1 FDGDIFQLHST
12 CNYILTSSCHS
23 TYNDFNIQIRR
34 QEAGGS
40 STIKNIILNL
50 QGSVVELSKGSV
62 TIDGELAIL
71 PVSRAGVLIEK
82 TSTYIKIKA
91 KLGLVAFWNEEDSF
105 LVELDQKFKNQ
116 TCGLCGDFNGVQ
128 LHDEFYSHGTLRP
141 TLEHQDF
148 ADFWKMN
155 GPTEACSDY
164 TVEPTKSLCEQILM
178 GPAFSSCHNL
188 LDITSFTSACVADLC
203 HCASSEGEKADPLCL
218 CNTVSEFSRQCVH
231 AGGKP
236 QNWRTEEL
244 CWKSCQYQMEYK
256 ECGSP
261 CADTCSNPDASLTC
275 DSHCMDGCFCPA
287 GTVFD
292 DLNRRGCVPLSECSC
307 SYNSKTYGPGES
319 YSSNCKKC
327 VCNSGQWECQEEDC
341 PGTCSVEGGAHIKSF
356 DGKFYTFHGDCSYV
370 LAKDCS
376 GTQFVIQGELVQ
388 CGMTESETCL
398 KSVTLGLSG
407 GANVSV
413 IHKKSPTH
421 NTVYLRFLTWK
432 KSRNSGISAFRASSY
447 YLLVQTSVG
456 ALLEVQLEP
465 VMQLYITVTSD
476 HQANTC
482 GLCGNF
488 NSNQADDFL
497 KLSGVTD
504 ATAAGFA
511 NSWKTHAGCP
521 DVKSSFKNPCSL
533 SVDNENYAQHWCSML
548 TDPQGVF
555 ASCHSEISPDSYKEN
570 CMYDSCNCEKSEDFM
585 CAAVSSYIH
594 ACAAAGIQI
603 SDWRKVICGKYA
615 SSCPSGMVYS
625 YNITSSSRTCRCIG
639 STDLSCHSFPPI
651 DGCICAEG
659 TYMDDSGKCVPS
671 EACPCYNEGSAVPAG
686 QVINKEG
693 TCLFLTACA
702 PPMVFFNCSANG
714 PAAKGTECEKSCST
728 LDMACVSTGC
738 VSGCMCASG
747 LVSDGNGGCIEP
759 GNCSCVHNG
768 ISYQPGETTKVDC
781 NTCTCN
787 GRTWQCTTN
796 QCDGTCYVYGDGH
809 YMTFDQNR
817 FTFDGS
823 CEYILTQDYCGSAQ
837 SNGTFRVITENVPC
851 GTTGTTC
858 SKTIKIFLRNAE
870 LILTD
875 GSYQLLSSGAA
886 EAAPFQYST
895 MGNYLVVEANNGLI
909 LMWDKK
915 TTLFIKLSPK
925 YKGHVCGLCGNYDG
939 SANNDLTTRSNAVV
953 VNPLVF
959 GNSWKDLSSCPNAQN
974 ITSPCTSN
982 PYRQSWAQKQ
992 CSIIQ
997 SDVFSACHSSVDP
1010 VPYYDACV
1018 FDSCACDTGGDCECF
1033 CTAVAA
1039 YAESCNQAGVCV
1051 QWRTPNICPV
1061 FCDYYNPPDE
1071 CEWHYM
1077 PCGSPCMKTC
1087 RNPSSN
1093 CSTQI
1098 PPLEGCY
1105 PKCPPAVP
1113 YFDEDTMTCV
1123 SKEQCGCYNTE
1134 GIHYNNGDK
1143 VPATE
1148 NCYTC
1153 VCNSTTLQCHYD
1165 AEACICTYNGKK
1177 YPTGSTLDNMTDG
1190 NGNCITAVCGINGT
1204 IIKLPY
1210 SCTTTTVTTRITTQ
1224 PTTTTTITATPTTT
1238 TTHTTVSTTTQTT
1251 ETSCYWSEW
1260 INADYPE
1267 YGPLGGDNETIKYI
1281 IKKGYDICDNP
1292 IEVECQAVHY
1302 PGMPLDKLGQKV
1314 TCNNQVGLLCENSL
1328 QHPPI
1333 CLNYEIKVKCCK
1345 TKQSLK
1351 HITTTQATPTTTTTQ
1366 LPTTTAITTT
1376 PTTTTTTQPPTTTAT
1391 TTTPT
1396 TTETTTTTQPPT
1408 TTSTTTTPTTTTTQ
1422 PTTTCPGGHDVVC
1435 DWSNWINLGSPTPG
1449 PDGGQND
1456 TIQNIISAGYHICSS
1471 PEEVQCRA
1479 ALYPE
1484 LSMSQ
1489 VGQAVTCNKDVGL
1502 VCINKQQGLNQECF
1516 DYEIKFKCCGC
1527 PTTSSTT
1534 VTTTTLTTTTPT
1546 TTEPTST
1553 THLPTTTATT
1563 TTPTTTTTQ
1572 PPSTTPT
1579 TTTPTTT
1586 ETISTT
1592 QPPTTTATT
1601 TTPTTTMTTQPTTT
1615 CPGGHDAVCDWSDWI
1630 NLGSPTPGP
1639 DGGQNDTIQ
1648 NIISAG
1654 YHICSSP
1661 IEVQCRAALYPE
1673 LSMSQL
1679 GQAVTCNKDVG
1690 LVCINK
1696 QQGLNQECFDYEIK
1710 FKCCGCPRTSSTT
1723 VTTTTHVPTT
1733 TPTTTTP
1740 TTTEPTSTTR
1750 LPTTTA
1756 TTTTPTTTETTST
1769 TQPPTTTATTTTPTT
1784 TMTTQ
1789 PTTTCPGGHN
1799 VVCDWSDWIN
1809 LGSPTPGPDGGQND
1823 TIQNIISAGY
1833 RICSS
1838 PEEVQCRAAL
1848 YPELSMSQ
1856 LGQAVTCNKDV
1867 GLICINKQQ
1876 GLNQECFDYEIK
1888 FKCCGCPRTSSTTVT
1903 TTTHVPTTTPT
1914 TTTPTTTEP
1923 TSTTHL
1929 PTTTATT
1936 TTPTTTTTQPPTT
1949 TATTTT
1955 PTTTTTQPTSSTTV
1969 TTTTHVPTT
1978 TPTTTTPTT
1987 TETTSTTQ
1995 PPTTTPT
2002 TTTPTTT
2009 ETKSTTHL
2017 PTTTS
2022 TTTTPTTMT
2031 TQPTTTCPG
2040 GHNVV
2045 CDWSDWINLG
2055 SPTPGPDGG
2064 QNDTIQNIISAGY
2077 HICSSPEEVQ
2087 CRAALYP
2094 ELSMSQ
2100 LGQAVTCNK
2109 DVGLICIN
2117 KQQGLNQEC
2126 FDYEIK
2132 FKCCGC
2138 PRTSSTTIK
2147 FKCCGCPRTSSTTVT
2162 TTTHVPTTTPTT
2174 TTPTTT
2180 EPTSTTRLPT
2190 TTATTTTP
2198 TTTETTSTTQPPTTT
2213 ATTTTPTTTMT
2224 TQPTTTCPGGH
2235 NVVCDWSDWI
2245 NLGSPTPGPDGGQND
2260 TIQNII
2266 SAGYRICSSPEEVQ
2280 CRAALYPELSMSQLG
2295 QAVTCNKDVGL
2306 ICINKQQGLNQE
2318 CFDYEIKFKCCGCPR
2333 TSSTTVTTTTHV
2345 PTTTPTTT
2353 TPTTTEPTSTTHL
2366 PTTTATTTTPTT
2378 TTTQPPTTTAT
2389 TTTPTTTTTQ
2399 PPTTTATTTTPT
2411 TTPTEPVTTTST
2423 TTTPT
2428 TTTTQPPSTTATTTR
2443 PTTTMTAQPTTICP
2457 GGHDVVCDWSN
2468 WINLGSPTPGPDGGQ
2483 NDTIQNIIS
2492 AGYHICSSPEEVQC
2506 RAALYPE
2513 LSMSQLGQAVTC
2525 NKDVGLICI
2534 NKQQGLNQECFD
2546 YEIKFKCCGCPRTS
2560 STTVTTTTHV
2570 PTTTPTTTTPTT
2582 TETTSTTQTSS
2593 TTVTT
2598 TTHVPTTTPITTTPT
2613 TTEPTST
2620 THLPTTTA
2628 TTTTPTT
2635 TTTQP
2640 PTTTA
2645 STTTP
2650 TTTPTEPVTTTSTT
2664 TTPTTTTTQPPSTTA
2679 TTTRPTT
2686 TMTAQPTTICP
2697 GGHDVV
2703 CDWSN
2708 WINLGSPTPGP
2719 DGGQND
2725 TIQNIIS
2732 AGYHICSSPEEVQC
2746 RAVLYPELSM
2756 SQVGQAVICNKDVG
2770 LVCINKQQGLNQEC
2784 FDYEIKFKCCGCP
2797 TTSSTTVTTTTPTTT
2812 TPTTIEPTSTTH
2824 LPTTAT
2830 TTTPTTTTTQ
2840 PPTTTATTTTPT
2852 TTTTTEPVTTTAT
2865 TTTPTTTMT
2874 TQPTTTCPGG
2884 HDVVCDW
2891 SNWINLGSPTP
2902 GPDGGQNDTIQNI
2915 ISAGYR
2921 ICSSPEEVQCRA
2933 ALYPELSMSQ
2943 LGQAVTCNKDVGLI
2957 CINKQQG
2964 LNQECFDY
2972 EIKFKCC
2979 GCPRTSS
2986 TTVTTTT
2993 HIPTTT
2999 PTTTTPT
3006 TTEPTSTTHL
3016 PTTTATTT
3024 TPTTTTTQ
3032 PPTTTASTTTP
3043 TTTPTDPTPGPD
3055 GGQNDTIQ
3063 NIISAGYHICSSP
3076 EEVQCRAVLYPEL
3089 SMSQVGQAVIC
3100 NKDVGLVCIN
3110 KQQGLQQKC
3119 FDYEIRFKCCGC
3131 PTTHV
3136 PTTTPTTTTPS
3147 TTETTTTTHLPST
3160 TTAISST
3167 NPATTSELNPVTGG
3181 TSTPDGESWMV
3192 SNCTTGTC
3200 TNGTVNY
3207 TNTPCP
3213 PLKPVVCANNF
3224 PAIKVTDPN
3233 DCCPHYE
3240 CQCICYGWG
3249 DPHYVT
3255 FDGTYYG
3262 FQGNCSYW
3270 LVKEILPKYN
3280 FNVMI
3285 NNSYCGAADGLSCP
3299 QSITVFYDSFK
3310 IFITQKDING
3320 IFTNQVTFLT
3330 HSNITFS
3337 GLIFSIYLPYNL
3349 FAGNT
3354 EGQCGTCDNNRTDD
3368 CRLPDGKIDPSCPN
3382 MARQWHTNDS
3392 SCDQPSPPPTTPAP
3406 DTCNATLCN
3415 IIKSSV
3421 FEACHNIINY
3431 NPFVTGCEFDMCHS
3445 RISRTG
3451 CTSLQAYADACAE
3464 AGVCIEWRNFFQ
3476 FTYCFLSFIPSFTL
3490 SPFLSYSAEM
3500 SSLQHTCSCC
3510 QELAT
3515 SERQIQL
3522 SCPDNTEV
3530 TYTYTHIDACGCLK
3544 TECSAP
3550 GNGAMTSPASSKP
3563 HRRKR

>member
-1 FDGDIFQLHST
+1 MELSGGPVNHHVKLNATPSPAKTFPAHNGQVCSTWGNFHYKTFDGDIFQLHST

-128 LHDEFYSHGTLRP
+128 LHDEFYSHGVKLSLR
-141 TLEHQDF
+141 DF

-244 CWKSCQYQMEYK
+244 CCEYTYQMEYK

-407 GANVSV
+407 GANV
-413 IHKKSPTH
+413 ITIQPNGK
-421 NTVYLRFLTWK
+421 VYVNGIYAELPF
-432 KSRNSGISAFRASSY
+432 SAAGISAFRASSY

-693 TCLFLTACA
+693 VMCTCTEGRLSCIGEFIAQPSCA

-1190 NGNCITAVCGINGT
+1190 NGNCITAVCGINECFDYEVKFKCCGCPT
-1204 IIKLPY
+1204 PTT
-1210 SCTTTTVTTRITTQ
+1210 STTTVTTLTSF
-1224 PTTTTTITATPTTT
+1224 PTS
-1238 TTHTTVSTTTQTT
+1238 TTVSTTTQTT
-1251 ETSCYWSEW
+1251 VTKSPTTTTPPTTTETPCQETSCYWSEW

-1333 CLNYEIKVKCCK
+1333 CLNYEIK
-1345 TKQSLK
+1345 
-1351 HITTTQATPTTTTTQ
+1351 
-1366 LPTTTAITTT
+1366 
-1376 PTTTTTTQPPTTTAT
+1376 
-1391 TTTPT
+1391 
-1396 TTETTTTTQPPT
+1396 
-1408 TTSTTTTPTTTTTQ
+1408 
-1422 PTTTCPGGHDVVC
+1422 
-1435 DWSNWINLGSPTPG
+1435 
-1449 PDGGQND
+1449 
-1456 TIQNIISAGYHICSS
+1456 
-1471 PEEVQCRA
+1471 
-1479 ALYPE
+1479 
-1484 LSMSQ
+1484 
-1489 VGQAVTCNKDVGL
+1489 
-1502 VCINKQQGLNQECF
+1502 
-1516 DYEIKFKCCGC
+1516 
-1527 PTTSSTT
+1527 
-1534 VTTTTLTTTTPT
+1534 
-1546 TTEPTST
+1546 
-1553 THLPTTTATT
+1553 
-1563 TTPTTTTTQ
+1563 
-1572 PPSTTPT
+1572 
-1579 TTTPTTT
+1579 
-1586 ETISTT
+1586 
-1592 QPPTTTATT
+1592 
-1601 TTPTTTMTTQPTTT
+1601 
-1615 CPGGHDAVCDWSDWI
+1615 
-1630 NLGSPTPGP
+1630 
-1639 DGGQNDTIQ
+1639 
-1648 NIISAG
+1648 
-1654 YHICSSP
+1654 
-1661 IEVQCRAALYPE
+1661 
-1673 LSMSQL
+1673 
-1679 GQAVTCNKDVG
+1679 
-1690 LVCINK
+1690 
-1696 QQGLNQECFDYEIK
+1696 IK

-1888 FKCCGCPRTSSTTVT
+1888 FKCCGCPRTSSTT
-1903 TTTHVPTTTPT
+1903 
-1914 TTTPTTTEP
+1914 
-1923 TSTTHL
+1923 
-1929 PTTTATT
+1929 
-1936 TTPTTTTTQPPTT
+1936 
-1949 TATTTT
+1949 
-1955 PTTTTTQPTSSTTV
+1955 
-1969 TTTTHVPTT
+1969 
-1978 TPTTTTPTT
+1978 
-1987 TETTSTTQ
+1987 
-1995 PPTTTPT
+1995 
-2002 TTTPTTT
+2002 
-2009 ETKSTTHL
+2009 
-2017 PTTTS
+2017 
-2022 TTTTPTTMT
+2022 
-2031 TQPTTTCPG
+2031 
-2040 GHNVV
+2040 
-2045 CDWSDWINLG
+2045 
-2055 SPTPGPDGG
+2055 
-2064 QNDTIQNIISAGY
+2064 
-2077 HICSSPEEVQ
+2077 
-2087 CRAALYP
+2087 
-2094 ELSMSQ
+2094 
-2100 LGQAVTCNK
+2100 
-2109 DVGLICIN
+2109 
-2117 KQQGLNQEC
+2117 
-2126 FDYEIK
+2126 
-2132 FKCCGC
+2132 
-2138 PRTSSTTIK
+2138 
-2147 FKCCGCPRTSSTTVT
+2147 
-2162 TTTHVPTTTPTT
+2162 
-2174 TTPTTT
+2174 
-2180 EPTSTTRLPT
+2180 
-2190 TTATTTTP
+2190 
-2198 TTTETTSTTQPPTTT
+2198 
-2213 ATTTTPTTTMT
+2213 
-2224 TQPTTTCPGGH
+2224 
-2235 NVVCDWSDWI
+2235 
-2245 NLGSPTPGPDGGQND
+2245 
-2260 TIQNII
+2260 
-2266 SAGYRICSSPEEVQ
+2266 
-2280 CRAALYPELSMSQLG
+2280 
-2295 QAVTCNKDVGL
+2295 
-2306 ICINKQQGLNQE
+2306 
-2318 CFDYEIKFKCCGCPR
+2318 
-2333 TSSTTVTTTTHV
+2333 
-2345 PTTTPTTT
+2345 
-2353 TPTTTEPTSTTHL
+2353 
-2366 PTTTATTTTPTT
+2366 
-2378 TTTQPPTTTAT
+2378 PPTTTAT

-2411 TTPTEPVTTTST
+2411 TTPTEP
-2423 TTTPT
+2423 
-2428 TTTTQPPSTTATTTR
+2428 
-2443 PTTTMTAQPTTICP
+2443 PTTICP

-2582 TETTSTTQTSS
+2582 TETTSTTQP
-2593 TTVTT
+2593 
-2598 TTHVPTTTPITTTPT
+2598 PTTTPTTTTPTTTETKSTTHLPTTTSTTTTPTTMTTQPTTTFTTTTLTTTTPT

-2640 PTTTA
+2640 P
-2645 STTTP
+2645 STTP
-2650 TTTPTEPVTTTSTT
+2650 TT
-2664 TTPTTTTTQPPSTTA
+2664 TTPTTTETISTTQPPTTTA
-2679 TTTRPTT
+2679 TTTTPTT
-2686 TMTAQPTTICP
+2686 TMTTQPTTTCP
-2697 GGHDVV
+2697 GGHDAV
-2703 CDWSN
+2703 CDWSD

-2732 AGYHICSSPEEVQC
+2732 AGYHICSSPIEVQC
-2746 RAVLYPELSM
+2746 RAALYPELSM
-2756 SQVGQAVICNKDVG
+2756 SQLGQAVTCNKDVG

-2784 FDYEIKFKCCGCP
+2784 FDYEIKFKCCGF
-2797 TTSSTTVTTTTPTTT
+2797 TTTTPTTT

-2852 TTTTTEPVTTTAT
+2852 TTTTTEP
-2865 TTTPTTTMT
+2865 PTTI
-2874 TQPTTTCPGG
+2874 CPGG

-2891 SNWINLGSPTP
+2891 SNWINLGS
-2902 GPDGGQNDTIQNI
+2902 
-2915 ISAGYR
+2915 
-2921 ICSSPEEVQCRA
+2921 
-2933 ALYPELSMSQ
+2933 
-2943 LGQAVTCNKDVGLI
+2943 
-2957 CINKQQG
+2957 
-2964 LNQECFDY
+2964 
-2972 EIKFKCC
+2972 
-2979 GCPRTSS
+2979 
-2986 TTVTTTT
+2986 
-2993 HIPTTT
+2993 
-2999 PTTTTPT
+2999 
-3006 TTEPTSTTHL
+3006 
-3016 PTTTATTT
+3016 
-3024 TPTTTTTQ
+3024 
-3032 PPTTTASTTTP
+3032 
-3043 TTTPTDPTPGPD
+3043 PTPGPD

-3233 DCCPHYE
+3233 DCC
-3240 CQCICYGWG
+3240 ICYGWG

-3330 HSNITFS
+3330 HSNYGDFRVTTTGIDTVLVIGAIQAKITFS

-3464 AGVCIEWRNFFQ
+3464 AGVCIEWRNKFIYAVNVFTAMTNVTTEGCFCPNGTILLSSGSYECFFQ

-3550 GNGAMTSPASSKP
+3550 GNGAMTSPASSNCGP
-3563 HRRKR
+3563 GLLLYVYLTDPYPFPLRRIHFIGKKNLPL

>member
-1 FDGDIFQLHST
+1 MPLLHLQTAIKLQNLKNLFVGVSPAHNGQVCSTWGNFHYKTFDGDIFQLHST

-34 QEAGGS
+34 QEAGVLFFLHICIYFDS
-40 STIKNIILNL
+40 FLFVFLPIFSCYR
-50 QGSVVELSKGSV
+50 
-62 TIDGELAIL
+62 AIL

-105 LVELDQKFKNQ
+105 LVELDQKFKNL

-128 LHDEFYSHGTLRP
+128 LHDEFYSHGTHRP
-141 TLEHQDF
+141 TLEHQSMYIHGGRTELLFFYIIQTGVKLSLRDF
-148 ADFWKMN
+148 SDFWKMN
-155 GPTEACSDY
+155 
-164 TVEPTKSLCEQILM
+164 
-178 GPAFSSCHNL
+178 
-188 LDITSFTSACVADLC
+188 
-203 HCASSEGEKADPLCL
+203 DPLCL

-236 QNWRTEEL
+236 QNWRTKEL

-421 NTVYLRFLTWK
+421 NTVYLP
-432 KSRNSGISAFRASSY
+432 GISAFRASSY

-533 SVDNENYAQHWCSML
+533 SVDNENYAEHWCSML

-594 ACAAAGIQI
+594 ACAAAGIKI

-728 LDMACVSTGC
+728 LDMALGSYLQVSTGC

-747 LVSDGNGGCIEP
+747 LVSDGNGGCIES

-858 SKTIKIFLRNAE
+858 SKTIKIFLGVN
-870 LILTD
+870 T
-875 GSYQLLSSGAA
+875 A

-915 TTLFIKLSPK
+915 TTLLIKLSPK

-1148 NCYTC
+1148 N
-1153 VCNSTTLQCHYD
+1153 S
-1165 AEACICTYNGKK
+1165 
-1177 YPTGSTLDNMTDG
+1177 
-1190 NGNCITAVCGINGT
+1190 
-1204 IIKLPY
+1204 
-1210 SCTTTTVTTRITTQ
+1210 
-1224 PTTTTTITATPTTT
+1224 
-1238 TTHTTVSTTTQTT
+1238 
-1251 ETSCYWSEW
+1251 
-1260 INADYPE
+1260 
-1267 YGPLGGDNETIKYI
+1267 
-1281 IKKGYDICDNP
+1281 
-1292 IEVECQAVHY
+1292 
-1302 PGMPLDKLGQKV
+1302 
-1314 TCNNQVGLLCENSL
+1314 
-1328 QHPPI
+1328 
-1333 CLNYEIKVKCCK
+1333 
-1345 TKQSLK
+1345 
-1351 HITTTQATPTTTTTQ
+1351 
-1366 LPTTTAITTT
+1366 
-1376 PTTTTTTQPPTTTAT
+1376 TQPPTTTAT

-1396 TTETTTTTQPPT
+1396 TTETTSTTQPPT
-1408 TTSTTTTPTTTTTQ
+1408 TTTTTTTPTTTMTTQ

-1479 ALYPE
+1479 
-1484 LSMSQ
+1484 
-1489 VGQAVTCNKDVGL
+1489 V
-1502 VCINKQQGLNQECF
+1502 
-1516 DYEIKFKCCGC
+1516 
-1527 PTTSSTT
+1527 
-1534 VTTTTLTTTTPT
+1534 
-1546 TTEPTST
+1546 
-1553 THLPTTTATT
+1553 
-1563 TTPTTTTTQ
+1563 
-1572 PPSTTPT
+1572 
-1579 TTTPTTT
+1579 
-1586 ETISTT
+1586 
-1592 QPPTTTATT
+1592 
-1601 TTPTTTMTTQPTTT
+1601 
-1615 CPGGHDAVCDWSDWI
+1615 
-1630 NLGSPTPGP
+1630 
-1639 DGGQNDTIQ
+1639 
-1648 NIISAG
+1648 
-1654 YHICSSP
+1654 
-1661 IEVQCRAALYPE
+1661 
-1673 LSMSQL
+1673 
-1679 GQAVTCNKDVG
+1679 
-1690 LVCINK
+1690 
-1696 QQGLNQECFDYEIK
+1696 
-1710 FKCCGCPRTSSTT
+1710 
-1723 VTTTTHVPTT
+1723 
-1733 TPTTTTP
+1733 
-1740 TTTEPTSTTR
+1740 
-1750 LPTTTA
+1750 
-1756 TTTTPTTTETTST
+1756 
-1769 TQPPTTTATTTTPTT
+1769 
-1784 TMTTQ
+1784 
-1789 PTTTCPGGHN
+1789 
-1799 VVCDWSDWIN
+1799 
-1809 LGSPTPGPDGGQND
+1809 
-1823 TIQNIISAGY
+1823 
-1833 RICSS
+1833 
-1838 PEEVQCRAAL
+1838 L

-1903 TTTHVPTTTPT
+1903 TTTPT

-1923 TSTTHL
+1923 KTTTHL

-1949 TATTTT
+1949 TPPTTTATTTTPTTTPTEPVTTTSTTTT
-1955 PTTTTTQPTSSTTV
+1955 PTTTTTQPPSTTA
-1969 TTTTHVPTT
+1969 TTTRPTT
-1978 TPTTTTPTT
+1978 T
-1987 TETTSTTQ
+1987 
-1995 PPTTTPT
+1995 
-2002 TTTPTTT
+2002 
-2009 ETKSTTHL
+2009 
-2017 PTTTS
+2017 
-2022 TTTTPTTMT
+2022 MT
-2031 TQPTTTCPG
+2031 AQPTTTCPG
-2040 GHNVV
+2040 GHDVV
-2045 CDWSDWINLG
+2045 CDWSNWINLG
-2055 SPTPGPDGG
+2055 SPKPGPDGG

-2087 CRAALYP
+2087 CRAVLYP

-2100 LGQAVTCNK
+2100 VGQAVICNK
-2109 DVGLICIN
+2109 DVGLVCIN
-2117 KQQGLNQEC
+2117 KQQGLQQKC
-2126 FDYEIK
+2126 FDYEIR

-2138 PRTSSTTIK
+2138 P
-2147 FKCCGCPRTSSTTVT
+2147 
-2162 TTTHVPTTTPTT
+2162 
-2174 TTPTTT
+2174 
-2180 EPTSTTRLPT
+2180 
-2190 TTATTTTP
+2190 
-2198 TTTETTSTTQPPTTT
+2198 
-2213 ATTTTPTTTMT
+2213 
-2224 TQPTTTCPGGH
+2224 
-2235 NVVCDWSDWI
+2235 
-2245 NLGSPTPGPDGGQND
+2245 
-2260 TIQNII
+2260 
-2266 SAGYRICSSPEEVQ
+2266 
-2280 CRAALYPELSMSQLG
+2280 
-2295 QAVTCNKDVGL
+2295 
-2306 ICINKQQGLNQE
+2306 
-2318 CFDYEIKFKCCGCPR
+2318 
-2333 TSSTTVTTTTHV
+2333 TTHV

-2366 PTTTATTTTPTT
+2366 
-2378 TTTQPPTTTAT
+2378 PTTTAT

-2443 PTTTMTAQPTTICP
+2443 PTTTMTAQPTT
-2457 GGHDVVCDWSN
+2457 
-2468 WINLGSPTPGPDGGQ
+2468 
-2483 NDTIQNIIS
+2483 
-2492 AGYHICSSPEEVQC
+2492 
-2506 RAALYPE
+2506 
-2513 LSMSQLGQAVTC
+2513 
-2525 NKDVGLICI
+2525 
-2534 NKQQGLNQECFD
+2534 
-2546 YEIKFKCCGCPRTS
+2546 
-2560 STTVTTTTHV
+2560 
-2570 PTTTPTTTTPTT
+2570 
-2582 TETTSTTQTSS
+2582 
-2593 TTVTT
+2593 
-2598 TTHVPTTTPITTTPT
+2598 
-2613 TTEPTST
+2613 
-2620 THLPTTTA
+2620 
-2628 TTTTPTT
+2628 
-2635 TTTQP
+2635 
-2640 PTTTA
+2640 
-2645 STTTP
+2645 
-2650 TTTPTEPVTTTSTT
+2650 
-2664 TTPTTTTTQPPSTTA
+2664 
-2679 TTTRPTT
+2679 
-2686 TMTAQPTTICP
+2686 
-2697 GGHDVV
+2697 
-2703 CDWSN
+2703 
-2708 WINLGSPTPGP
+2708 
-2719 DGGQND
+2719 
-2725 TIQNIIS
+2725 
-2732 AGYHICSSPEEVQC
+2732 
-2746 RAVLYPELSM
+2746 
-2756 SQVGQAVICNKDVG
+2756 
-2770 LVCINKQQGLNQEC
+2770 
-2784 FDYEIKFKCCGCP
+2784 
-2797 TTSSTTVTTTTPTTT
+2797 
-2812 TPTTIEPTSTTH
+2812 
-2824 LPTTAT
+2824 
-2830 TTTPTTTTTQ
+2830 
-2840 PPTTTATTTTPT
+2840 
-2852 TTTTTEPVTTTAT
+2852 
-2865 TTTPTTTMT
+2865 
-2874 TQPTTTCPGG
+2874 TCPGG

-2891 SNWINLGSPTP
+2891 SNWINLGSP
-2902 GPDGGQNDTIQNI
+2902 
-2915 ISAGYR
+2915 
-2921 ICSSPEEVQCRA
+2921 
-2933 ALYPELSMSQ
+2933 
-2943 LGQAVTCNKDVGLI
+2943 K
-2957 CINKQQG
+2957 
-2964 LNQECFDY
+2964 
-2972 EIKFKCC
+2972 
-2979 GCPRTSS
+2979 
-2986 TTVTTTT
+2986 
-2993 HIPTTT
+2993 
-2999 PTTTTPT
+2999 
-3006 TTEPTSTTHL
+3006 
-3016 PTTTATTT
+3016 
-3024 TPTTTTTQ
+3024 
-3032 PPTTTASTTTP
+3032 
-3043 TTTPTDPTPGPD
+3043 PGPD

-3167 NPATTSELNPVTGG
+3167 NPATTSELNPVTGR
-3181 TSTPDGESWMV
+3181 TSTPV
-3192 SNCTTGTC
+3192 TKPLICHC
-3200 TNGTVNY
+3200 LHNGT
-3207 TNTPCP
+3207 TFHPG
-3213 PLKPVVCANNF
+3213 K
-3224 PAIKVTDPN
+3224 
-3233 DCCPHYE
+3233 
-3240 CQCICYGWG
+3240 YG
-3249 DPHYVT
+3249 
-3255 FDGTYYG
+3255 
-3262 FQGNCSYW
+3262 
-3270 LVKEILPKYN
+3270 
-3280 FNVMI
+3280 
-3285 NNSYCGAADGLSCP
+3285 
-3299 QSITVFYDSFK
+3299 
-3310 IFITQKDING
+3310 
-3320 IFTNQVTFLT
+3320 
-3330 HSNITFS
+3330 
-3337 GLIFSIYLPYNL
+3337 
-3349 FAGNT
+3349 
-3354 EGQCGTCDNNRTDD
+3354 
-3368 CRLPDGKIDPSCPN
+3368 
-3382 MARQWHTNDS
+3382 
-3392 SCDQPSPPPTTPAP
+3392 
-3406 DTCNATLCN
+3406 
-3415 IIKSSV
+3415 
-3421 FEACHNIINY
+3421 
-3431 NPFVTGCEFDMCHS
+3431 
-3445 RISRTG
+3445 
-3451 CTSLQAYADACAE
+3451 
-3464 AGVCIEWRNFFQ
+3464 
-3476 FTYCFLSFIPSFTL
+3476 
-3490 SPFLSYSAEM
+3490 
-3500 SSLQHTCSCC
+3500 
-3510 QELAT
+3510 
-3515 SERQIQL
+3515 
-3522 SCPDNTEV
+3522 
-3530 TYTYTHIDACGCLK
+3530 
-3544 TECSAP
+3544 
-3550 GNGAMTSPASSKP
+3550 
-3563 HRRKR
+3563 

>member
-1 FDGDIFQLHST
+1 KTFDGDIFQLHST

-50 QGSVVELSKGSV
+50 QGAVVELSKGSV
-62 TIDGELAIL
+62 TIDGELFLNFCKNMTLNII
-71 PVSRAGVLIEK
+71 RFFTQVL
-82 TSTYIKIKA
+82 T
-91 KLGLVAFWNEEDSF
+91 
-105 LVELDQKFKNQ
+105 VELDQKFKNL

-128 LHDEFYSHGTLRP
+128 LHDEFYSHGTHRP
-141 TLEHQDF
+141 TLEHQSISLC
-148 ADFWKMN
+148 MTEN
-155 GPTEACSDY
+155 GI
-164 TVEPTKSLCEQILM
+164 LCEQILM

-203 HCASSEGEKADPLCL
+203 HCANSEGEKADPLCL

-236 QNWRTEEL
+236 QNWRTKEL

-356 DGKFYTFHGDCSYV
+356 DGKFYTFHGDCSYW
-370 LAKDCS
+370 L
-376 GTQFVIQGELVQ
+376 L
-388 CGMTESETCL
+388 
-398 KSVTLGLSG
+398 
-407 GANVSV
+407 
-413 IHKKSPTH
+413 TH
-421 NTVYLRFLTWK
+421 NPPQQFYRLHLYRKFTWK
-432 KSRNSGISAFRASSY
+432 GVTVSGISAFRASSY

-465 VMQLYITVTSD
+465 VMQLYITVTS
-476 HQANTC
+476 
-482 GLCGNF
+482 LCGNF

-533 SVDNENYAQHWCSML
+533 SVDNENYAEHWCSML

-594 ACAAAGIQI
+594 ACAAAGIKI
-603 SDWRKVICGKYA
+603 SDWRKVICGN
-615 SSCPSGMVYS
+615 SCPSGMVYS

-686 QVINKEG
+686 Q

-747 LVSDGNGGCIEP
+747 LVSDGNGGCIES

-858 SKTIKIFLRNAE
+858 SKTIKIFLGNAE

-915 TTLFIKLSPK
+915 TTLLIKLSPK

-1148 NCYTC
+1148 N
-1153 VCNSTTLQCHYD
+1153 L
-1165 AEACICTYNGKK
+1165 
-1177 YPTGSTLDNMTDG
+1177 
-1190 NGNCITAVCGINGT
+1190 
-1204 IIKLPY
+1204 
-1210 SCTTTTVTTRITTQ
+1210 TTRITTH

-1238 TTHTTVSTTTQTT
+1238 TTQ
-1251 ETSCYWSEW
+1251 
-1260 INADYPE
+1260 P
-1267 YGPLGGDNETIKYI
+1267 
-1281 IKKGYDICDNP
+1281 
-1292 IEVECQAVHY
+1292 
-1302 PGMPLDKLGQKV
+1302 
-1314 TCNNQVGLLCENSL
+1314 
-1328 QHPPI
+1328 
-1333 CLNYEIKVKCCK
+1333 
-1345 TKQSLK
+1345 
-1351 HITTTQATPTTTTTQ
+1351 PTTT
-1366 LPTTTAITTT
+1366 ITTT
-1376 PTTTTTTQPPTTTAT
+1376 PTATQPPTTTAT

-1396 TTETTTTTQPPT
+1396 TTETTSTTQPPT
-1408 TTSTTTTPTTTTTQ
+1408 TTTTTTTPTTTMTTQ

-1479 ALYPE
+1479 
-1484 LSMSQ
+1484 
-1489 VGQAVTCNKDVGL
+1489 V
-1502 VCINKQQGLNQECF
+1502 
-1516 DYEIKFKCCGC
+1516 
-1527 PTTSSTT
+1527 
-1534 VTTTTLTTTTPT
+1534 
-1546 TTEPTST
+1546 
-1553 THLPTTTATT
+1553 
-1563 TTPTTTTTQ
+1563 
-1572 PPSTTPT
+1572 
-1579 TTTPTTT
+1579 
-1586 ETISTT
+1586 
-1592 QPPTTTATT
+1592 
-1601 TTPTTTMTTQPTTT
+1601 
-1615 CPGGHDAVCDWSDWI
+1615 
-1630 NLGSPTPGP
+1630 
-1639 DGGQNDTIQ
+1639 
-1648 NIISAG
+1648 
-1654 YHICSSP
+1654 
-1661 IEVQCRAALYPE
+1661 
-1673 LSMSQL
+1673 
-1679 GQAVTCNKDVG
+1679 
-1690 LVCINK
+1690 
-1696 QQGLNQECFDYEIK
+1696 
-1710 FKCCGCPRTSSTT
+1710 
-1723 VTTTTHVPTT
+1723 
-1733 TPTTTTP
+1733 
-1740 TTTEPTSTTR
+1740 
-1750 LPTTTA
+1750 
-1756 TTTTPTTTETTST
+1756 
-1769 TQPPTTTATTTTPTT
+1769 
-1784 TMTTQ
+1784 
-1789 PTTTCPGGHN
+1789 
-1799 VVCDWSDWIN
+1799 
-1809 LGSPTPGPDGGQND
+1809 
-1823 TIQNIISAGY
+1823 
-1833 RICSS
+1833 
-1838 PEEVQCRAAL
+1838 L

-1903 TTTHVPTTTPT
+1903 TTTPT

-1923 TSTTHL
+1923 KTTTHL

-1949 TATTTT
+1949 TA
-1955 PTTTTTQPTSSTTV
+1955 
-1969 TTTTHVPTT
+1969 
-1978 TPTTTTPTT
+1978 TTTPTT

-2031 TQPTTTCPG
+2031 TQPTTTFTTTSTTTTPTTTTTQPPSTTATTTRPTTTMTAQPTTTCPG
-2040 GHNVV
+2040 GHDVV
-2045 CDWSDWINLG
+2045 CDWSNWINLG
-2055 SPTPGPDGG
+2055 SPKPGPDGG

-2087 CRAALYP
+2087 CRAVLYP

-2100 LGQAVTCNK
+2100 VGQAVICNK
-2109 DVGLICIN
+2109 DVGLVCIN
-2117 KQQGLNQEC
+2117 KQQGLQQKC
-2126 FDYEIK
+2126 FDYEIR

-2138 PRTSSTTIK
+2138 P
-2147 FKCCGCPRTSSTTVT
+2147 
-2162 TTTHVPTTTPTT
+2162 
-2174 TTPTTT
+2174 
-2180 EPTSTTRLPT
+2180 
-2190 TTATTTTP
+2190 
-2198 TTTETTSTTQPPTTT
+2198 
-2213 ATTTTPTTTMT
+2213 
-2224 TQPTTTCPGGH
+2224 
-2235 NVVCDWSDWI
+2235 
-2245 NLGSPTPGPDGGQND
+2245 
-2260 TIQNII
+2260 
-2266 SAGYRICSSPEEVQ
+2266 
-2280 CRAALYPELSMSQLG
+2280 
-2295 QAVTCNKDVGL
+2295 
-2306 ICINKQQGLNQE
+2306 
-2318 CFDYEIKFKCCGCPR
+2318 
-2333 TSSTTVTTTTHV
+2333 TTHV

-2366 PTTTATTTTPTT
+2366 
-2378 TTTQPPTTTAT
+2378 PTTTAT

-2443 PTTTMTAQPTTICP
+2443 PTTTMTAQPTT
-2457 GGHDVVCDWSN
+2457 
-2468 WINLGSPTPGPDGGQ
+2468 
-2483 NDTIQNIIS
+2483 
-2492 AGYHICSSPEEVQC
+2492 
-2506 RAALYPE
+2506 
-2513 LSMSQLGQAVTC
+2513 
-2525 NKDVGLICI
+2525 
-2534 NKQQGLNQECFD
+2534 
-2546 YEIKFKCCGCPRTS
+2546 
-2560 STTVTTTTHV
+2560 
-2570 PTTTPTTTTPTT
+2570 
-2582 TETTSTTQTSS
+2582 
-2593 TTVTT
+2593 
-2598 TTHVPTTTPITTTPT
+2598 
-2613 TTEPTST
+2613 
-2620 THLPTTTA
+2620 
-2628 TTTTPTT
+2628 
-2635 TTTQP
+2635 
-2640 PTTTA
+2640 
-2645 STTTP
+2645 
-2650 TTTPTEPVTTTSTT
+2650 
-2664 TTPTTTTTQPPSTTA
+2664 
-2679 TTTRPTT
+2679 
-2686 TMTAQPTTICP
+2686 
-2697 GGHDVV
+2697 
-2703 CDWSN
+2703 
-2708 WINLGSPTPGP
+2708 
-2719 DGGQND
+2719 
-2725 TIQNIIS
+2725 
-2732 AGYHICSSPEEVQC
+2732 
-2746 RAVLYPELSM
+2746 
-2756 SQVGQAVICNKDVG
+2756 
-2770 LVCINKQQGLNQEC
+2770 
-2784 FDYEIKFKCCGCP
+2784 
-2797 TTSSTTVTTTTPTTT
+2797 
-2812 TPTTIEPTSTTH
+2812 
-2824 LPTTAT
+2824 
-2830 TTTPTTTTTQ
+2830 
-2840 PPTTTATTTTPT
+2840 
-2852 TTTTTEPVTTTAT
+2852 
-2865 TTTPTTTMT
+2865 
-2874 TQPTTTCPGG
+2874 TCPGG

-2891 SNWINLGSPTP
+2891 SNWINLGSP
-2902 GPDGGQNDTIQNI
+2902 
-2915 ISAGYR
+2915 
-2921 ICSSPEEVQCRA
+2921 
-2933 ALYPELSMSQ
+2933 
-2943 LGQAVTCNKDVGLI
+2943 K
-2957 CINKQQG
+2957 
-2964 LNQECFDY
+2964 
-2972 EIKFKCC
+2972 
-2979 GCPRTSS
+2979 
-2986 TTVTTTT
+2986 
-2993 HIPTTT
+2993 
-2999 PTTTTPT
+2999 
-3006 TTEPTSTTHL
+3006 
-3016 PTTTATTT
+3016 
-3024 TPTTTTTQ
+3024 
-3032 PPTTTASTTTP
+3032 
-3043 TTTPTDPTPGPD
+3043 PGPD

-3167 NPATTSELNPVTGG
+3167 NPATTSELNPVTGR
-3181 TSTPDGESWMV
+3181 TSTPV
-3192 SNCTTGTC
+3192 TKPLICHC
-3200 TNGTVNY
+3200 LHNGT
-3207 TNTPCP
+3207 TFHPG
-3213 PLKPVVCANNF
+3213 K
-3224 PAIKVTDPN
+3224 
-3233 DCCPHYE
+3233 
-3240 CQCICYGWG
+3240 YG
-3249 DPHYVT
+3249 
-3255 FDGTYYG
+3255 
-3262 FQGNCSYW
+3262 
-3270 LVKEILPKYN
+3270 
-3280 FNVMI
+3280 
-3285 NNSYCGAADGLSCP
+3285 
-3299 QSITVFYDSFK
+3299 
-3310 IFITQKDING
+3310 
-3320 IFTNQVTFLT
+3320 
-3330 HSNITFS
+3330 
-3337 GLIFSIYLPYNL
+3337 
-3349 FAGNT
+3349 
-3354 EGQCGTCDNNRTDD
+3354 
-3368 CRLPDGKIDPSCPN
+3368 
-3382 MARQWHTNDS
+3382 
-3392 SCDQPSPPPTTPAP
+3392 
-3406 DTCNATLCN
+3406 
-3415 IIKSSV
+3415 
-3421 FEACHNIINY
+3421 
-3431 NPFVTGCEFDMCHS
+3431 
-3445 RISRTG
+3445 
-3451 CTSLQAYADACAE
+3451 
-3464 AGVCIEWRNFFQ
+3464 
-3476 FTYCFLSFIPSFTL
+3476 
-3490 SPFLSYSAEM
+3490 
-3500 SSLQHTCSCC
+3500 
-3510 QELAT
+3510 
-3515 SERQIQL
+3515 
-3522 SCPDNTEV
+3522 
-3530 TYTYTHIDACGCLK
+3530 
-3544 TECSAP
+3544 
-3550 GNGAMTSPASSKP
+3550 
-3563 HRRKR
+3563 

>member
-1 FDGDIFQLHST
+1 SITYWAFSDVISIKLQNLKNLFVGVSPAHNGQVCSTWGNFHYKTFDGDIFQLHST

-34 QEAGGS
+34 QEAGVLFFLHICIYFDS
-40 STIKNIILNL
+40 FLFVFLPMFSCYR
-50 QGSVVELSKGSV
+50 
-62 TIDGELAIL
+62 AIL

-141 TLEHQDF
+141 TLEHQS
-148 ADFWKMN
+148 M
-155 GPTEACSDY
+155 Y
-164 TVEPTKSLCEQILM
+164 IHVCEQILM

-421 NTVYLRFLTWK
+421 NTVYLP
-432 KSRNSGISAFRASSY
+432 GISAFRASSY

-728 LDMACVSTGC
+728 LDMALGSYLQVSTGC

-858 SKTIKIFLRNAE
+858 SKTIKIFLRVN
-870 LILTD
+870 T
-875 GSYQLLSSGAA
+875 A

-1148 NCYTC
+1148 N
-1153 VCNSTTLQCHYD
+1153 S
-1165 AEACICTYNGKK
+1165 CICTYNGKK

-1210 SCTTTTVTTRITTQ
+1210 SCTTTT
-1224 PTTTTTITATPTTT
+1224 
-1238 TTHTTVSTTTQTT
+1238 
-1251 ETSCYWSEW
+1251 
-1260 INADYPE
+1260 
-1267 YGPLGGDNETIKYI
+1267 
-1281 IKKGYDICDNP
+1281 
-1292 IEVECQAVHY
+1292 
-1302 PGMPLDKLGQKV
+1302 
-1314 TCNNQVGLLCENSL
+1314 
-1328 QHPPI
+1328 
-1333 CLNYEIKVKCCK
+1333 
-1345 TKQSLK
+1345 
-1351 HITTTQATPTTTTTQ
+1351 
-1366 LPTTTAITTT
+1366 
-1376 PTTTTTTQPPTTTAT
+1376 PPTTTPT

-1396 TTETTTTTQPPT
+1396 TTETTSTTQPPT
-1408 TTSTTTTPTTTTTQ
+1408 TTSTTTTPTTTMTTQ
-1422 PTTTCPGGHDVVC
+1422 PTTTCPGGHNVVC
-1435 DWSNWINLGSPTPG
+1435 DWSDWINLGSPTPG

-1534 VTTTTLTTTTPT
+1534 VTTTT
-1546 TTEPTST
+1546 
-1553 THLPTTTATT
+1553 
-1563 TTPTTTTTQ
+1563 
-1572 PPSTTPT
+1572 
-1579 TTTPTTT
+1579 
-1586 ETISTT
+1586 
-1592 QPPTTTATT
+1592 
-1601 TTPTTTMTTQPTTT
+1601 
-1615 CPGGHDAVCDWSDWI
+1615 
-1630 NLGSPTPGP
+1630 
-1639 DGGQNDTIQ
+1639 
-1648 NIISAG
+1648 
-1654 YHICSSP
+1654 
-1661 IEVQCRAALYPE
+1661 
-1673 LSMSQL
+1673 
-1679 GQAVTCNKDVG
+1679 
-1690 LVCINK
+1690 
-1696 QQGLNQECFDYEIK
+1696 
-1710 FKCCGCPRTSSTT
+1710 
-1723 VTTTTHVPTT
+1723 
-1733 TPTTTTP
+1733 PTTTTP
-1740 TTTEPTSTTR
+1740 TTTEPIT
-1750 LPTTTA
+1750 
-1756 TTTTPTTTETTST
+1756 
-1769 TQPPTTTATTTTPTT
+1769 
-1784 TMTTQ
+1784 
-1789 PTTTCPGGHN
+1789 
-1799 VVCDWSDWIN
+1799 
-1809 LGSPTPGPDGGQND
+1809 
-1823 TIQNIISAGY
+1823 
-1833 RICSS
+1833 
-1838 PEEVQCRAAL
+1838 
-1848 YPELSMSQ
+1848 
-1856 LGQAVTCNKDV
+1856 
-1867 GLICINKQQ
+1867 
-1876 GLNQECFDYEIK
+1876 
-1888 FKCCGCPRTSSTTVT
+1888 
-1903 TTTHVPTTTPT
+1903 
-1914 TTTPTTTEP
+1914 
-1923 TSTTHL
+1923 TTHL
-1929 PTTTATT
+1929 PTTATT

-1949 TATTTT
+1949 TA
-1955 PTTTTTQPTSSTTV
+1955 
-1969 TTTTHVPTT
+1969 
-1978 TPTTTTPTT
+1978 TTTPTT

-2100 LGQAVTCNK
+2100 VGQAVTCNK

-2126 FDYEIK
+2126 FDYE
-2132 FKCCGC
+2132 
-2138 PRTSSTTIK
+2138 
-2147 FKCCGCPRTSSTTVT
+2147 V
-2162 TTTHVPTTTPTT
+2162 
-2174 TTPTTT
+2174 
-2180 EPTSTTRLPT
+2180 
-2190 TTATTTTP
+2190 
-2198 TTTETTSTTQPPTTT
+2198 
-2213 ATTTTPTTTMT
+2213 
-2224 TQPTTTCPGGH
+2224 
-2235 NVVCDWSDWI
+2235 
-2245 NLGSPTPGPDGGQND
+2245 
-2260 TIQNII
+2260 
-2266 SAGYRICSSPEEVQ
+2266 
-2280 CRAALYPELSMSQLG
+2280 
-2295 QAVTCNKDVGL
+2295 
-2306 ICINKQQGLNQE
+2306 
-2318 CFDYEIKFKCCGCPR
+2318 
-2333 TSSTTVTTTTHV
+2333 
-2345 PTTTPTTT
+2345 
-2353 TPTTTEPTSTTHL
+2353 
-2366 PTTTATTTTPTT
+2366 
-2378 TTTQPPTTTAT
+2378 
-2389 TTTPTTTTTQ
+2389 
-2399 PPTTTATTTTPT
+2399 
-2411 TTPTEPVTTTST
+2411 
-2423 TTTPT
+2423 
-2428 TTTTQPPSTTATTTR
+2428 
-2443 PTTTMTAQPTTICP
+2443 
-2457 GGHDVVCDWSN
+2457 
-2468 WINLGSPTPGPDGGQ
+2468 
-2483 NDTIQNIIS
+2483 
-2492 AGYHICSSPEEVQC
+2492 
-2506 RAALYPE
+2506 
-2513 LSMSQLGQAVTC
+2513 
-2525 NKDVGLICI
+2525 
-2534 NKQQGLNQECFD
+2534 
-2546 YEIKFKCCGCPRTS
+2546 
-2560 STTVTTTTHV
+2560 
-2570 PTTTPTTTTPTT
+2570 
-2582 TETTSTTQTSS
+2582 
-2593 TTVTT
+2593 
-2598 TTHVPTTTPITTTPT
+2598 
-2613 TTEPTST
+2613 
-2620 THLPTTTA
+2620 
-2628 TTTTPTT
+2628 
-2635 TTTQP
+2635 
-2640 PTTTA
+2640 
-2645 STTTP
+2645 
-2650 TTTPTEPVTTTSTT
+2650 
-2664 TTPTTTTTQPPSTTA
+2664 
-2679 TTTRPTT
+2679 
-2686 TMTAQPTTICP
+2686 
-2697 GGHDVV
+2697 
-2703 CDWSN
+2703 
-2708 WINLGSPTPGP
+2708 
-2719 DGGQND
+2719 
-2725 TIQNIIS
+2725 
-2732 AGYHICSSPEEVQC
+2732 
-2746 RAVLYPELSM
+2746 
-2756 SQVGQAVICNKDVG
+2756 
-2770 LVCINKQQGLNQEC
+2770 
-2784 FDYEIKFKCCGCP
+2784 KFKCCGCP
-2797 TTSSTTVTTTTPTTT
+2797 TPTTSTTTVTTLTSFPTSTTVSTTTQTTVTKSPTTT
-2812 TPTTIEPTSTTH
+2812 TP
-2824 LPTTAT
+2824 
-2830 TTTPTTTTTQ
+2830 
-2840 PPTTTATTTTPT
+2840 
-2852 TTTTTEPVTTTAT
+2852 
-2865 TTTPTTTMT
+2865 
-2874 TQPTTTCPGG
+2874 
-2884 HDVVCDW
+2884 
-2891 SNWINLGSPTP
+2891 
-2902 GPDGGQNDTIQNI
+2902 
-2915 ISAGYR
+2915 
-2921 ICSSPEEVQCRA
+2921 
-2933 ALYPELSMSQ
+2933 
-2943 LGQAVTCNKDVGLI
+2943 
-2957 CINKQQG
+2957 
-2964 LNQECFDY
+2964 
-2972 EIKFKCC
+2972 
-2979 GCPRTSS
+2979 
-2986 TTVTTTT
+2986 
-2993 HIPTTT
+2993 
-2999 PTTTTPT
+2999 PT
-3006 TTEPTSTTHL
+3006 TTE
-3016 PTTTATTT
+3016 
-3024 TPTTTTTQ
+3024 
-3032 PPTTTASTTTP
+3032 
-3043 TTTPTDPTPGPD
+3043 
-3055 GGQNDTIQ
+3055 
-3063 NIISAGYHICSSP
+3063 
-3076 EEVQCRAVLYPEL
+3076 
-3089 SMSQVGQAVIC
+3089 
-3100 NKDVGLVCIN
+3100 
-3110 KQQGLQQKC
+3110 
-3119 FDYEIRFKCCGC
+3119 
-3131 PTTHV
+3131 
-3136 PTTTPTTTTPS
+3136 
-3147 TTETTTTTHLPST
+3147 
-3160 TTAISST
+3160 
-3167 NPATTSELNPVTGG
+3167 
-3181 TSTPDGESWMV
+3181 
-3192 SNCTTGTC
+3192 
-3200 TNGTVNY
+3200 
-3207 TNTPCP
+3207 TPCQE
-3213 PLKPVVCANNF
+3213 
-3224 PAIKVTDPN
+3224 TS
-3233 DCCPHYE
+3233 
-3240 CQCICYGWG
+3240 CYW
-3249 DPHYVT
+3249 
-3255 FDGTYYG
+3255 
-3262 FQGNCSYW
+3262 SEW
-3270 LVKEILPKYN
+3270 
-3280 FNVMI
+3280 I
-3285 NNSYCGAADGLSCP
+3285 NAD
-3299 QSITVFYDSFK
+3299 
-3310 IFITQKDING
+3310 
-3320 IFTNQVTFLT
+3320 
-3330 HSNITFS
+3330 
-3337 GLIFSIYLPYNL
+3337 
-3349 FAGNT
+3349 
-3354 EGQCGTCDNNRTDD
+3354 
-3368 CRLPDGKIDPSCPN
+3368 
-3382 MARQWHTNDS
+3382 
-3392 SCDQPSPPPTTPAP
+3392 
-3406 DTCNATLCN
+3406 
-3415 IIKSSV
+3415 
-3421 FEACHNIINY
+3421 
-3431 NPFVTGCEFDMCHS
+3431 
-3445 RISRTG
+3445 
-3451 CTSLQAYADACAE
+3451 
-3464 AGVCIEWRNFFQ
+3464 
-3476 FTYCFLSFIPSFTL
+3476 
-3490 SPFLSYSAEM
+3490 
-3500 SSLQHTCSCC
+3500 
-3510 QELAT
+3510 
-3515 SERQIQL
+3515 
-3522 SCPDNTEV
+3522 
-3530 TYTYTHIDACGCLK
+3530 
-3544 TECSAP
+3544 
-3550 GNGAMTSPASSKP
+3550 
-3563 HRRKR
+3563 

>member
-1 FDGDIFQLHST
+1 NSVSPAHNGQVCSTWGNFHYKTFDGDIFQLHST

-50 QGSVVELSKGSV
+50 QGAVVELFLNFCKNM
-62 TIDGELAIL
+62 TLNII
-71 PVSRAGVLIEK
+71 RFFTQVL
-82 TSTYIKIKA
+82 T
-91 KLGLVAFWNEEDSF
+91 
-105 LVELDQKFKNQ
+105 VELDQKFKNL

-128 LHDEFYSHGTLRP
+128 LHDEFYSHGTHRP
-141 TLEHQDF
+141 TLEHQSICD
-148 ADFWKMN
+148 N
-155 GPTEACSDY
+155 
-164 TVEPTKSLCEQILM
+164 LILM

-203 HCASSEGEKADPLCL
+203 HCANSEGEKADPLCL

-236 QNWRTEEL
+236 QNWRTKEL

-421 NTVYLRFLTWK
+421 NTVYLP
-432 KSRNSGISAFRASSY
+432 GISAFRASSY

-533 SVDNENYAQHWCSML
+533 SVDNENYAEHWCSML

-594 ACAAAGIQI
+594 ACAAAGIKI

-693 TCLFLTACA
+693 VMWYENTCA

-714 PAAKGTECEKSCST
+714 PAAKGTECEKSCSY
-728 LDMACVSTGC
+728 LQVSTGC

-747 LVSDGNGGCIEP
+747 LVSDGNGGCIES

-823 CEYILTQDYCGSAQ
+823 CEYILTQ

-858 SKTIKIFLRNAE
+858 SKTIKIFLGNAE

-915 TTLFIKLSPK
+915 TTLLIKLSPK

-1123 SKEQCGCYNTE
+1123 SKEQ
-1134 GIHYNNGDK
+1134 
-1143 VPATE
+1143 
-1148 NCYTC
+1148 
-1153 VCNSTTLQCHYD
+1153 
-1165 AEACICTYNGKK
+1165 
-1177 YPTGSTLDNMTDG
+1177 
-1190 NGNCITAVCGINGT
+1190 
-1204 IIKLPY
+1204 
-1210 SCTTTTVTTRITTQ
+1210 ITTH

-1238 TTHTTVSTTTQTT
+1238 TTQ
-1251 ETSCYWSEW
+1251 
-1260 INADYPE
+1260 P
-1267 YGPLGGDNETIKYI
+1267 
-1281 IKKGYDICDNP
+1281 
-1292 IEVECQAVHY
+1292 
-1302 PGMPLDKLGQKV
+1302 
-1314 TCNNQVGLLCENSL
+1314 
-1328 QHPPI
+1328 
-1333 CLNYEIKVKCCK
+1333 
-1345 TKQSLK
+1345 
-1351 HITTTQATPTTTTTQ
+1351 PTTT
-1366 LPTTTAITTT
+1366 ITTT
-1376 PTTTTTTQPPTTTAT
+1376 PTATQP
-1391 TTTPT
+1391 
-1396 TTETTTTTQPPT
+1396 
-1408 TTSTTTTPTTTTTQ
+1408 
-1422 PTTTCPGGHDVVC
+1422 
-1435 DWSNWINLGSPTPG
+1435 
-1449 PDGGQND
+1449 
-1456 TIQNIISAGYHICSS
+1456 
-1471 PEEVQCRA
+1471 
-1479 ALYPE
+1479 
-1484 LSMSQ
+1484 
-1489 VGQAVTCNKDVGL
+1489 
-1502 VCINKQQGLNQECF
+1502 
-1516 DYEIKFKCCGC
+1516 
-1527 PTTSSTT
+1527 
-1534 VTTTTLTTTTPT
+1534 
-1546 TTEPTST
+1546 
-1553 THLPTTTATT
+1553 
-1563 TTPTTTTTQ
+1563 
-1572 PPSTTPT
+1572 
-1579 TTTPTTT
+1579 
-1586 ETISTT
+1586 
-1592 QPPTTTATT
+1592 
-1601 TTPTTTMTTQPTTT
+1601 
-1615 CPGGHDAVCDWSDWI
+1615 
-1630 NLGSPTPGP
+1630 
-1639 DGGQNDTIQ
+1639 
-1648 NIISAG
+1648 
-1654 YHICSSP
+1654 
-1661 IEVQCRAALYPE
+1661 
-1673 LSMSQL
+1673 
-1679 GQAVTCNKDVG
+1679 
-1690 LVCINK
+1690 
-1696 QQGLNQECFDYEIK
+1696 
-1710 FKCCGCPRTSSTT
+1710 
-1723 VTTTTHVPTT
+1723 
-1733 TPTTTTP
+1733 
-1740 TTTEPTSTTR
+1740 
-1750 LPTTTA
+1750 PTTTA

-1769 TQPPTTTATTTTPTT
+1769 TQPPTTTTTTTTPTT

-1789 PTTTCPGGHN
+1789 PTTT
-1799 VVCDWSDWIN
+1799 
-1809 LGSPTPGPDGGQND
+1809 
-1823 TIQNIISAGY
+1823 
-1833 RICSS
+1833 
-1838 PEEVQCRAAL
+1838 
-1848 YPELSMSQ
+1848 
-1856 LGQAVTCNKDV
+1856 
-1867 GLICINKQQ
+1867 
-1876 GLNQECFDYEIK
+1876 
-1888 FKCCGCPRTSSTTVT
+1888 
-1903 TTTHVPTTTPT
+1903 
-1914 TTTPTTTEP
+1914 
-1923 TSTTHL
+1923 
-1929 PTTTATT
+1929 
-1936 TTPTTTTTQPPTT
+1936 
-1949 TATTTT
+1949 
-1955 PTTTTTQPTSSTTV
+1955 
-1969 TTTTHVPTT
+1969 
-1978 TPTTTTPTT
+1978 
-1987 TETTSTTQ
+1987 
-1995 PPTTTPT
+1995 
-2002 TTTPTTT
+2002 
-2009 ETKSTTHL
+2009 
-2017 PTTTS
+2017 
-2022 TTTTPTTMT
+2022 
-2031 TQPTTTCPG
+2031 
-2040 GHNVV
+2040 
-2045 CDWSDWINLG
+2045 
-2055 SPTPGPDGG
+2055 
-2064 QNDTIQNIISAGY
+2064 
-2077 HICSSPEEVQ
+2077 
-2087 CRAALYP
+2087 
-2094 ELSMSQ
+2094 
-2100 LGQAVTCNK
+2100 
-2109 DVGLICIN
+2109 
-2117 KQQGLNQEC
+2117 
-2126 FDYEIK
+2126 
-2132 FKCCGC
+2132 
-2138 PRTSSTTIK
+2138 
-2147 FKCCGCPRTSSTTVT
+2147 
-2162 TTTHVPTTTPTT
+2162 
-2174 TTPTTT
+2174 
-2180 EPTSTTRLPT
+2180 
-2190 TTATTTTP
+2190 
-2198 TTTETTSTTQPPTTT
+2198 
-2213 ATTTTPTTTMT
+2213 
-2224 TQPTTTCPGGH
+2224 
-2235 NVVCDWSDWI
+2235 
-2245 NLGSPTPGPDGGQND
+2245 
-2260 TIQNII
+2260 
-2266 SAGYRICSSPEEVQ
+2266 
-2280 CRAALYPELSMSQLG
+2280 
-2295 QAVTCNKDVGL
+2295 
-2306 ICINKQQGLNQE
+2306 
-2318 CFDYEIKFKCCGCPR
+2318 
-2333 TSSTTVTTTTHV
+2333 
-2345 PTTTPTTT
+2345 
-2353 TPTTTEPTSTTHL
+2353 
-2366 PTTTATTTTPTT
+2366 
-2378 TTTQPPTTTAT
+2378 
-2389 TTTPTTTTTQ
+2389 
-2399 PPTTTATTTTPT
+2399 
-2411 TTPTEPVTTTST
+2411 
-2423 TTTPT
+2423 
-2428 TTTTQPPSTTATTTR
+2428 
-2443 PTTTMTAQPTTICP
+2443 
-2457 GGHDVVCDWSN
+2457 
-2468 WINLGSPTPGPDGGQ
+2468 
-2483 NDTIQNIIS
+2483 
-2492 AGYHICSSPEEVQC
+2492 
-2506 RAALYPE
+2506 
-2513 LSMSQLGQAVTC
+2513 
-2525 NKDVGLICI
+2525 
-2534 NKQQGLNQECFD
+2534 
-2546 YEIKFKCCGCPRTS
+2546 
-2560 STTVTTTTHV
+2560 
-2570 PTTTPTTTTPTT
+2570 
-2582 TETTSTTQTSS
+2582 
-2593 TTVTT
+2593 
-2598 TTHVPTTTPITTTPT
+2598 
-2613 TTEPTST
+2613 
-2620 THLPTTTA
+2620 
-2628 TTTTPTT
+2628 
-2635 TTTQP
+2635 
-2640 PTTTA
+2640 
-2645 STTTP
+2645 
-2650 TTTPTEPVTTTSTT
+2650 
-2664 TTPTTTTTQPPSTTA
+2664 
-2679 TTTRPTT
+2679 
-2686 TMTAQPTTICP
+2686 CP

-2756 SQVGQAVICNKDVG
+2756 SQ
-2770 LVCINKQQGLNQEC
+2770 
-2784 FDYEIKFKCCGCP
+2784 
-2797 TTSSTTVTTTTPTTT
+2797 
-2812 TPTTIEPTSTTH
+2812 
-2824 LPTTAT
+2824 
-2830 TTTPTTTTTQ
+2830 
-2840 PPTTTATTTTPT
+2840 
-2852 TTTTTEPVTTTAT
+2852 
-2865 TTTPTTTMT
+2865 
-2874 TQPTTTCPGG
+2874 
-2884 HDVVCDW
+2884 
-2891 SNWINLGSPTP
+2891 
-2902 GPDGGQNDTIQNI
+2902 
-2915 ISAGYR
+2915 
-2921 ICSSPEEVQCRA
+2921 
-2933 ALYPELSMSQ
+2933 

-2993 HIPTTT
+2993 

-3006 TTEPTSTTHL
+3006 TTEPKTTTHL

-3032 PPTTTASTTTP
+3032 PPTTTATTTP
-3043 TTTPTDPTPGPD
+3043 TTTETTITTTSTTTTPTTTTTQPPSTTATTTRPTTTMTAQPTTTCPGGHDVVCDWSNWINLGSPKPGPD

-3167 NPATTSELNPVTGG
+3167 NPATTSELNPVTGR
-3181 TSTPDGESWMV
+3181 TSTPV
-3192 SNCTTGTC
+3192 TKPLICHC
-3200 TNGTVNY
+3200 LHNGT
-3207 TNTPCP
+3207 TFHPG
-3213 PLKPVVCANNF
+3213 K
-3224 PAIKVTDPN
+3224 
-3233 DCCPHYE
+3233 
-3240 CQCICYGWG
+3240 YG
-3249 DPHYVT
+3249 
-3255 FDGTYYG
+3255 
-3262 FQGNCSYW
+3262 
-3270 LVKEILPKYN
+3270 
-3280 FNVMI
+3280 
-3285 NNSYCGAADGLSCP
+3285 
-3299 QSITVFYDSFK
+3299 
-3310 IFITQKDING
+3310 
-3320 IFTNQVTFLT
+3320 
-3330 HSNITFS
+3330 
-3337 GLIFSIYLPYNL
+3337 
-3349 FAGNT
+3349 
-3354 EGQCGTCDNNRTDD
+3354 
-3368 CRLPDGKIDPSCPN
+3368 
-3382 MARQWHTNDS
+3382 
-3392 SCDQPSPPPTTPAP
+3392 
-3406 DTCNATLCN
+3406 
-3415 IIKSSV
+3415 
-3421 FEACHNIINY
+3421 
-3431 NPFVTGCEFDMCHS
+3431 
-3445 RISRTG
+3445 
-3451 CTSLQAYADACAE
+3451 
-3464 AGVCIEWRNFFQ
+3464 
-3476 FTYCFLSFIPSFTL
+3476 
-3490 SPFLSYSAEM
+3490 
-3500 SSLQHTCSCC
+3500 
-3510 QELAT
+3510 
-3515 SERQIQL
+3515 
-3522 SCPDNTEV
+3522 
-3530 TYTYTHIDACGCLK
+3530 
-3544 TECSAP
+3544 
-3550 GNGAMTSPASSKP
+3550 
-3563 HRRKR
+3563 

>member
-1 FDGDIFQLHST
+1 SPAHNGQVCSTWGNFHYKTFDGDIFQLHST

-62 TIDGELAIL
+62 TIDAIL

-128 LHDEFYSHGTLRP
+128 LHDEFYSHGVKLSLR
-141 TLEHQDF
+141 DF

-164 TVEPTKSLCEQILM
+164 TVEPTKSCDNLKPVCEQILM

-327 VCNSGQWECQEEDC
+327 GQWECQEEDC

-432 KSRNSGISAFRASSY
+432 KSRN
-447 YLLVQTSVG
+447 
-456 ALLEVQLEP
+456 
-465 VMQLYITVTSD
+465 
-476 HQANTC
+476 C
-482 GLCGNF
+482 LCGNF

-555 ASCHSEISPDSYKEN
+555 ASCHSEISPDSYKEASN

-1143 VPATE
+1143 VPYWIMDISPFLT
-1148 NCYTC
+1148 
-1153 VCNSTTLQCHYD
+1153 
-1165 AEACICTYNGKK
+1165 ACICTYNGKK

-1210 SCTTTTVTTRITTQ
+1210 SCTTTTVKFKCCGC
-1224 PTTTTTITATPTTT
+1224 PTPTTST
-1238 TTHTTVSTTTQTT
+1238 TTVTTLTSFPTSTTVSTTTQTT
-1251 ETSCYWSEW
+1251 VTKSPTTTTPPTTTETPCQETSCYWSEW

-1345 TKQSLK
+1345 TKQCSTTNEHTTTALK

-1366 LPTTTAITTT
+1366 LPTTT
-1376 PTTTTTTQPPTTTAT
+1376 
-1391 TTTPT
+1391 
-1396 TTETTTTTQPPT
+1396 
-1408 TTSTTTTPTTTTTQ
+1408 
-1422 PTTTCPGGHDVVC
+1422 
-1435 DWSNWINLGSPTPG
+1435 
-1449 PDGGQND
+1449 
-1456 TIQNIISAGYHICSS
+1456 
-1471 PEEVQCRA
+1471 
-1479 ALYPE
+1479 
-1484 LSMSQ
+1484 
-1489 VGQAVTCNKDVGL
+1489 
-1502 VCINKQQGLNQECF
+1502 
-1516 DYEIKFKCCGC
+1516 
-1527 PTTSSTT
+1527 
-1534 VTTTTLTTTTPT
+1534 
-1546 TTEPTST
+1546 
-1553 THLPTTTATT
+1553 
-1563 TTPTTTTTQ
+1563 
-1572 PPSTTPT
+1572 
-1579 TTTPTTT
+1579 
-1586 ETISTT
+1586 
-1592 QPPTTTATT
+1592 
-1601 TTPTTTMTTQPTTT
+1601 
-1615 CPGGHDAVCDWSDWI
+1615 
-1630 NLGSPTPGP
+1630 
-1639 DGGQNDTIQ
+1639 
-1648 NIISAG
+1648 
-1654 YHICSSP
+1654 
-1661 IEVQCRAALYPE
+1661 
-1673 LSMSQL
+1673 
-1679 GQAVTCNKDVG
+1679 
-1690 LVCINK
+1690 
-1696 QQGLNQECFDYEIK
+1696 
-1710 FKCCGCPRTSSTT
+1710 
-1723 VTTTTHVPTT
+1723 
-1733 TPTTTTP
+1733 
-1740 TTTEPTSTTR
+1740 
-1750 LPTTTA
+1750 
-1756 TTTTPTTTETTST
+1756 
-1769 TQPPTTTATTTTPTT
+1769 
-1784 TMTTQ
+1784 
-1789 PTTTCPGGHN
+1789 
-1799 VVCDWSDWIN
+1799 
-1809 LGSPTPGPDGGQND
+1809 
-1823 TIQNIISAGY
+1823 
-1833 RICSS
+1833 
-1838 PEEVQCRAAL
+1838 
-1848 YPELSMSQ
+1848 
-1856 LGQAVTCNKDV
+1856 
-1867 GLICINKQQ
+1867 
-1876 GLNQECFDYEIK
+1876 
-1888 FKCCGCPRTSSTTVT
+1888 
-1903 TTTHVPTTTPT
+1903 
-1914 TTTPTTTEP
+1914 
-1923 TSTTHL
+1923 
-1929 PTTTATT
+1929 
-1936 TTPTTTTTQPPTT
+1936 
-1949 TATTTT
+1949 
-1955 PTTTTTQPTSSTTV
+1955 
-1969 TTTTHVPTT
+1969 
-1978 TPTTTTPTT
+1978 
-1987 TETTSTTQ
+1987 
-1995 PPTTTPT
+1995 
-2002 TTTPTTT
+2002 
-2009 ETKSTTHL
+2009 
-2017 PTTTS
+2017 
-2022 TTTTPTTMT
+2022 
-2031 TQPTTTCPG
+2031 
-2040 GHNVV
+2040 
-2045 CDWSDWINLG
+2045 
-2055 SPTPGPDGG
+2055 
-2064 QNDTIQNIISAGY
+2064 
-2077 HICSSPEEVQ
+2077 
-2087 CRAALYP
+2087 
-2094 ELSMSQ
+2094 
-2100 LGQAVTCNK
+2100 
-2109 DVGLICIN
+2109 
-2117 KQQGLNQEC
+2117 
-2126 FDYEIK
+2126 
-2132 FKCCGC
+2132 
-2138 PRTSSTTIK
+2138 
-2147 FKCCGCPRTSSTTVT
+2147 
-2162 TTTHVPTTTPTT
+2162 
-2174 TTPTTT
+2174 
-2180 EPTSTTRLPT
+2180 
-2190 TTATTTTP
+2190 
-2198 TTTETTSTTQPPTTT
+2198 
-2213 ATTTTPTTTMT
+2213 
-2224 TQPTTTCPGGH
+2224 
-2235 NVVCDWSDWI
+2235 
-2245 NLGSPTPGPDGGQND
+2245 
-2260 TIQNII
+2260 
-2266 SAGYRICSSPEEVQ
+2266 
-2280 CRAALYPELSMSQLG
+2280 
-2295 QAVTCNKDVGL
+2295 
-2306 ICINKQQGLNQE
+2306 
-2318 CFDYEIKFKCCGCPR
+2318 
-2333 TSSTTVTTTTHV
+2333 
-2345 PTTTPTTT
+2345 
-2353 TPTTTEPTSTTHL
+2353 
-2366 PTTTATTTTPTT
+2366 
-2378 TTTQPPTTTAT
+2378 
-2389 TTTPTTTTTQ
+2389 

-2582 TETTSTTQTSS
+2582 TETTSTTQ
-2593 TTVTT
+2593 
-2598 TTHVPTTTPITTTPT
+2598 
-2613 TTEPTST
+2613 
-2620 THLPTTTA
+2620 
-2628 TTTTPTT
+2628 
-2635 TTTQP
+2635 P
-2640 PTTTA
+2640 P
-2645 STTTP
+2645 
-2650 TTTPTEPVTTTSTT
+2650 
-2664 TTPTTTTTQPPSTTA
+2664 
-2679 TTTRPTT
+2679 
-2686 TMTAQPTTICP
+2686 
-2697 GGHDVV
+2697 
-2703 CDWSN
+2703 
-2708 WINLGSPTPGP
+2708 
-2719 DGGQND
+2719 
-2725 TIQNIIS
+2725 
-2732 AGYHICSSPEEVQC
+2732 
-2746 RAVLYPELSM
+2746 
-2756 SQVGQAVICNKDVG
+2756 
-2770 LVCINKQQGLNQEC
+2770 
-2784 FDYEIKFKCCGCP
+2784 
-2797 TTSSTTVTTTTPTTT
+2797 TTTPTTT
-2812 TPTTIEPTSTTH
+2812 TPTTTETKSTTH
-2824 LPTTAT
+2824 L
-2830 TTTPTTTTTQ
+2830 
-2840 PPTTTATTTTPT
+2840 
-2852 TTTTTEPVTTTAT
+2852 
-2865 TTTPTTTMT
+2865 
-2874 TQPTTTCPGG
+2874 
-2884 HDVVCDW
+2884 
-2891 SNWINLGSPTP
+2891 PTP

-2921 ICSSPEEVQCRA
+2921 ICSSPEEVQ
-2933 ALYPELSMSQ
+2933 
-2943 LGQAVTCNKDVGLI
+2943 
-2957 CINKQQG
+2957 
-2964 LNQECFDY
+2964 F
-2972 EIKFKCC
+2972 
-2979 GCPRTSS
+2979 
-2986 TTVTTTT
+2986 
-2993 HIPTTT
+2993 
-2999 PTTTTPT
+2999 
-3006 TTEPTSTTHL
+3006 
-3016 PTTTATTT
+3016 
-3024 TPTTTTTQ
+3024 
-3032 PPTTTASTTTP
+3032 
-3043 TTTPTDPTPGPD
+3043 
-3055 GGQNDTIQ
+3055 
-3063 NIISAGYHICSSP
+3063 
-3076 EEVQCRAVLYPEL
+3076 QCRAVLYPEL

-3320 IFTNQVTFLT
+3320 IFTNQVLVNNKPINPAYQYGDFRVTTTGIDTVLVIGAIQAK
-3330 HSNITFS
+3330 ITFS

-3464 AGVCIEWRNFFQ
+3464 AGVCIEWRNATKGLCGMQLRHTLISFCAELLTLYIQVGDLVPMKPCEKCICSNQTDASSHLHIVECYSIPCDTNCPLVRPSLFPPTCFFFQ

-3550 GNGAMTSPASSKP
+3550 GNGAMTSPEKTELTYPLVTCKKHGFLGPFHFFSLFI
-3563 HRRKR
+3563 